1 MTTTRVEGTR
11 RLSWGDKALILA
23 GAPTLAVAVSGLS
36 AGLPRIEA
44 ALAHGPED
52 EFLIKMLVGVVGTA
66 MVIGAPLTGF
76 LADRYGLRR
85 VLFLNYLLFTVAGSA
100 GLYLDDLRAL
110 VVARFLIGIGA
121 AGAATASI
129 ILINRLLPP
138 ADRAQW
144 MGAYIASAFI
154 AALAMHPLVG
164 LLAEVSW
171 HYMFALCLA
180 GAPFV
185 LIALTAPGAEPAR
198 TEGAAV
204 RAEEEQ
210 KESRFSWFPFRFAF
224 LGLILGCIVYLPL
237 IYTPFL
243 LRDMGVGP
251 AKTSIVLLGDALT
264 GTVTALL
271 FGRSRRLLSSN
282 GTFVCIFATAG
293 IGALVTALAPNYM
306 AVMLGLAIIGLGNGW
321 VIPQLMLTLGS
332 CVKPTQQGRA
342 AGIVKASNYISITLS
357 VAATERLSQLHGPRM
372 PIMISSALAFGLL
385 LLVIYNIRFMRERD
399 FLQPAKPSVA

>member
-1 MTTTRVEGTR
+1 MTSDRGAK
-11 RLSWGDKALILA
+11 SASINWGVKALVLA

-52 EFLIKMLVGVVGTA
+52 KFLIKMLVGVVGTA

-100 GLYLDDLRAL
+100 GLYLDNLRAL
-110 VVARFLIGIGA
+110 VVARFLIGMGA

-138 ADRAQW
+138 EGRAPW

-154 AALAMHPLVG
+154 ASLAMHPLVG

-180 GAPFV
+180 GVPFV
-185 LIALTAPGAEPAR
+185 LIALTAPDAEPIR
-198 TEGAAV
+198 IEGGAV
-204 RAEEEQ
+204 RTTEEQ
-210 KESRFSWFPFRFAF
+210 RESLLAWFPFRFAF

-264 GTVTALL
+264 GTVAALL
-271 FGRSRRLLSSN
+271 FGRSRRSLSSN

-306 AVMLGLAIIGLGNGW
+306 MVTLGLAIIGFGNGW
-321 VIPQLMLTLGS
+321 IIPHLMLMLGS

-342 AGIVKASNYISITLS
+342 AGIVKASNYSPSRS
-357 VAATERLSQLHGPRM
+357 VWSLPSACRSFTVRGCRL
-372 PIMISSALAFGLL
+372 
-385 LLVIYNIRFMRERD
+385 
-399 FLQPAKPSVA
+399 